1 MTNQGN
7 QASQDLATILYRL
20 NFLEQQVSQLHSQ
33 LQLYVP
39 VRENE
44 LQLQAIKS
52 VVDRIEDDVKDTK
65 TQVTAMK
72 EAQDKLQI
80 RVLIGIVTTVVTILS
95 GIVIAYISH
104 FF

>member
-1 MTNQGN
+1 MTSQGN
-7 QASQDLATILYRL
+7 QASQDLATIIYRL

-52 VVDRIEDDVKDTK
+52 AVDRIEEDVKDTK
-65 TQVTAMK
+65 KQVGEMK
-72 EAQDKLQI
+72 DSQDKLQI

-95 GIVIAYISH
+95 GIVVAYIAH